1 MRFSLSKHNYM
12 YTINGRKHLKNILNA
27 FMTTHTHTQTN
38 GNVSIF
44 FHLND
49 ILYFKDLLYI
59 RKFYVYSKIN
69 VTIYPLDFNYQ

>member
-44 FHLND
+44 FHLIYINLKTYCTSGNFMCIPKLMLQY
-49 ILYFKDLLYI
+49 IL
-59 RKFYVYSKIN
+59 
-69 VTIYPLDFNYQ
+69 